1 VAFFYLSKKT
11 LKRRDFIQKAGV
23 VGAEAPLPPQQAPDT
38 ATALVILAGGLG
50 SRFGGAK
57 QIEPFGA
64 QGHFLFEY
72 ACYDAMQ
79 AGFQKVFIIVRPG
92 MQEIVSQQLN
102 RWMREQRFE
111 IIIQE
116 QSRPKPWGTAHALHF
131 LFGKWEGAFLVLNA
145 DDYYGPSICQ
155 RAIELAQDGVAAAAL
170 AFELGPTLSPHGPVA
185 RGICQSQNS
194 YLSTIEEVLKLERK
208 NGFITDEQGR
218 VYPSDTLISMNAW
231 LLSGTFLEQLA
242 SKVRSFLDL
251 NKENEQI
258 EMYLPKVLH
267 EMITEGSIRIKVA
280 AMPSAWFGIT
290 YAADLALAQT
300 KIRALEGTQYPL
312 EFPIWI

>member
-1 VAFFYLSKKT
+1 MQT
-11 LKRRDFIQKAGV
+11 TD
-23 VGAEAPLPPQQAPDT
+23 
-38 ATALVILAGGLG
+38 TALVILAGGLG

-92 MQEIVSQQLN
+92 MQEIVAQQLN
-102 RWMREQRFE
+102 RWMHAQRYE

-116 QSRPKPWGTAHALHF
+116 QTRTKPWGTAHALHF
-131 LFGKWEGAFLVLNA
+131 LHGKWEGAFLVLNA

-155 RAIELAQDGVAAAAL
+155 RAIELVQDGVAAAAL

-185 RGICQSQNS
+185 RGICQSQNAQ
-194 YLSTIEEVLKLERK
+194 LSTIEEVLKLENK
-208 NGFITDEQGR
+208 NGLITDEHGR
-218 VYPSDTLISMNAW
+218 VFPSDTLISMNAW
-231 LLSGTFLEQLA
+231 LLSGTFLAHLA
-242 SKVRSFLDL
+242 SKVQAFLDCH
-251 NKENEQI
+251 KGNEQI
-258 EMYLPKVLH
+258 EIYLPKVLH
-267 EMITEGSIRIKVA
+267 EMIEEGSIQIKVEG
-280 AMPSAWFGIT
+280 MPSAWFGLT
-290 YAADLALAQT
+290 YAADLALAQA

-312 EFPIWI
+312 EFPLWT

>member
-1 VAFFYLSKKT
+1 MQT
-11 LKRRDFIQKAGV
+11 T
-23 VGAEAPLPPQQAPDT
+23 E
-38 ATALVILAGGLG
+38 TALVILAGGLG

-92 MQEIVSQQLN
+92 MQEIVAQQLN
-102 RWMREQRFE
+102 RWMHAQRYE

-116 QSRPKPWGTAHALHF
+116 QARPKPWGTAHALHF
-131 LFGKWEGAFLVLNA
+131 LYGKWEGAFLVLNA

-155 RAIELAQDGVAAAAL
+155 RASELVQDGVAAAAL

-185 RGICQSQNS
+185 RGICQSHDS
-194 YLSTIEEVLKLERK
+194 YLSEIEEVLKLADK
-208 NGFITDEQGR
+208 NGLITDEHGR
-218 VYPSDTLISMNAW
+218 VYAPDTLISMNAW

-242 SKVRSFLDL
+242 SKVQAFLKLHNGND
-251 NKENEQI
+251 QI
-258 EMYLPKVLH
+258 EIYLPKVLH
-267 EMITEGSIRIKVA
+267 EMITEGSIHIKVA

-290 YAADLALAQT
+290 YAADLTLAQA
-300 KIRALEGTQYPL
+300 KISALEGSQYPL
-312 EFPIWI
+312 EFPLWT